1 MTKQDLIDL
10 CNEKITELNEKLDRE
25 YVSYEFFNDFCRTY
39 NFNSMKGLL
48 KIPYGD
54 FSAAYLSS
62 RINGVE
68 CDDIIHDV
76 LNFQNILDNYSADD
90 LEHINDIMLAFV
102 HTSKLDVMVDLFK
115 DTNERR
121 MRMKASEILDEDLA
135 KVDEKKYVNMAH
147 DVIFKLIETNSK
159 DGYDFSSL
167 IYYYKRSP
175 MTISNVMTIVCL
187 LKHIKEEDLDYT
199 TPEFRDQFKVRD
211 IISVCSYIGEVRRRL
226 NEEKKKI
233 DNGIIHELNIYKK
246 FLKNM
251 ENAFNQEEIKNYEM
265 IIHDIDDEE
274 IKKEFLRLVYEHNKE
289 KYDEID
295 IMHDELVRNSLVNY
309 LKILKDNGIKKE
321 EIDLNKV
328 IRNSCEDVEKMI
340 KILNSIVGDKKIII
354 KILEISD
361 YDNVS
366 YLSVLKSRN
375 IIGSKMLINYPNIFD
390 SNSIERKMLDIS
402 ISIIN
407 KYKLDFNIFSKYP
420 ELLIENSNLD
430 SNLKIL
436 KDYKLIDKLSD
447 SRKVSFLKNDNL
459 CELID
464 KIIELGYED
473 LLVSDIS
480 LLNESNW
487 DRVYVLKSMGI
498 KPMDRDSLIKILR
511 DDKFFISDSRLK
523 VYIEDTSSLYGD
535 LDVKYEVD
543 VKEVIKNHET
553 SERAISFDDVVISK
567 NRVLRSSTSINSIDE
582 LFRIIIDGSILNMEE
597 VETIKNSLINK
608 VKKYDK

>member
-10 CNEKITELNEKLDRE
+10 CNEKIAELNEKLERE
-25 YVSYEFFNDFCRTY
+25 YVNYEFFNDFCRTY

-102 HTSKLDVMVDLFK
+102 HTSRLDVMIDLFK

-121 MRMKASEILDEDLA
+121 MRMKASDILDEDLA

-147 DVIFKLIETNSK
+147 EVIFKLIETNSK
-159 DGYDFSSL
+159 EGYSFSSL
-167 IYYYKRSP
+167 LYYYKKSP

-187 LKHIKEEDLDYT
+187 LKHIKDEDLDYT

-321 EIDLNKV
+321 EVDLNKI
-328 IRNSCEDVEKMI
+328 IRNSCEDVERMI

-390 SNSIERKMLDIS
+390 SNSTERKMLDMS

-407 KYKLDFNIFSKYP
+407 KYKLDFNIFSKCP
-420 ELLIENSNLD
+420 DLLIENINLD
-430 SNLKIL
+430 ANLKIL
-436 KDYKLIDKLSD
+436 KDYKLIDKLFD

-480 LLNESNW
+480 LLNEDNW

-498 KPMDRDSLIKILR
+498 KPMDRDGLIKVLR
-511 DDKFFISDSRLK
+511 NEKFFISDSRLK
-523 VYIEDTSSLYGD
+523 VYIEDTASLYGD
-535 LDVKYEVD
+535 LDVKYNVD
-543 VKEVIKNHET
+543 VREVIKNYET

-582 LFRIIIDGSILNMEE
+582 LFRIIIDGSVLNMEE

>member
-1 MTKQDLIDL
+1 
-10 CNEKITELNEKLDRE
+10 
-25 YVSYEFFNDFCRTY
+25 
-39 NFNSMKGLL
+39 
-48 KIPYGD
+48 
-54 FSAAYLSS
+54 
-62 RINGVE
+62 
-68 CDDIIHDV
+68 
-76 LNFQNILDNYSADD
+76 
-90 LEHINDIMLAFV
+90 
-102 HTSKLDVMVDLFK
+102 
-115 DTNERR
+115 
-121 MRMKASEILDEDLA
+121 
-135 KVDEKKYVNMAH
+135 
-147 DVIFKLIETNSK
+147 
-159 DGYDFSSL
+159 
-167 IYYYKRSP
+167 
-175 MTISNVMTIVCL
+175 
-187 LKHIKEEDLDYT
+187 
-199 TPEFRDQFKVRD
+199 
-211 IISVCSYIGEVRRRL
+211 
-226 NEEKKKI
+226 
-233 DNGIIHELNIYKK
+233 
-246 FLKNM
+246 M

-295 IMHDELVRNSLVNY
+295 LMHDELVRNSLVNY
-309 LKILKDNGIKKE
+309 LKILKDNSIKKE

-328 IRNSCEDVEKMI
+328 IRNSCEDVERMI
-340 KILNSIVGDKKIII
+340 KVLNSIVGDKRIII

-361 YDNVS
+361 YENVS

-390 SNSIERKMLDIS
+390 SNTTERKVLDMS
-402 ISIIN
+402 ISVIN

-480 LLNESNW
+480 LLNEDNW

-498 KPMDRDSLIKILR
+498 KPIDRDNLVKVLR
-511 DDKFFISDSRLK
+511 GEKFFISDSRLK
-523 VYIEDTSSLYGD
+523 VYIENTASLYED
-535 LDVKYEVD
+535 LDVKYNVD
-543 VKEVIKNHET
+543 VKEVIKKHET
-553 SERAISFDDVVISK
+553 SERTISFEDVIISK
-567 NRVLRSSTSINSIDE
+567 NRVLRSSSSVTSINE